1 MLKKILCGIMIAA
14 TLLSLCSAAFAADA
28 PQYTVSDAVYYYGEA
43 VEGKVE
49 HVADTAELAK
59 VYARVTL
66 FYADGTF
73 AVMVVPVIDGEFYA
87 GVLTATVHVAVQ
99 VVDNKKQVEPPANDG
114 IYGYGVAKI
123 EKK

>member
-1 MLKKILCGIMIAA
+1 MMKRILCGFMMAVI
-14 TLLSLCSAAFAADA
+14 LLGVCSAAFAADEIK
-28 PQYTVSDAVYYYGEA
+28 YTVSDAVYDGEA
-43 VEGKVE
+43 VTGKVE
-49 HVADTAELAK
+49 HVADTGELAK

-73 AVMVVPVIDGEFYA
+73 AVMVVPVIDGEFFA

-99 VVDNKKQVEPPANDG
+99 VVDNKKQVAPPKNDG
-114 IYGYGVAKI
+114 IYGYGVAAI